1 MLFSKSDKMKELVGK
16 HTDQVMTCYKKYA
29 IAMKDILDGCDCRT
43 IEAYT
48 NTLRIEESK
57 ADEIRRQII
66 RQMLEGGLV
75 VDSRKSIMH
84 VIEAVDG
91 VADLAED
98 IVQEIYIQNMQ
109 LPVHTEAA
117 IRAMIDIT
125 EKQLGLLISI
135 VKGVVDRYKA
145 EEMTQIILQIEGMES
160 AVDDLQQNLVKDIF
174 GSDFGL
180 AEKMQLREII
190 NMIGHMSDIIEDI
203 SDEIEIIM
211 MARKV

>member
-29 IAMKDILDGCDCRT
+29 IAMKDILDGCDHGT

-48 NTLRIEESK
+48 NTLRVEESK

-98 IVQEIYIQNMQ
+98 IVQEIYIQTIT
-109 LPVHTEAA
+109 LPVHTEES
-117 IRAMIDIT
+117 ILSMIEIT
-125 EKQLGLLISI
+125 DRQLGLLISI

-145 EEMTQIILQIEGMES
+145 KEMTRIILEIEGIES
-160 AVDDLQQNLVKDIF
+160 AVDDLQQNLVKDIYD
-174 GSDFGL
+174 SELSL
-180 AEKMQLREII
+180 AEKMQLREIV
-190 NMIGHMSDIIEDI
+190 NMIGHMSDLIEDI